1 MIFDKEEM
9 MALLADYIEKYPL
22 VVDYGGEYIMEND
35 NARADAVQLVCAVFD
50 NM

>member
-9 MALLADYIEKYPL
+9 LALLADFIEKYPL

-35 NARADAVQLVCAVFD
+35 NAKADAVQLVCYIFD